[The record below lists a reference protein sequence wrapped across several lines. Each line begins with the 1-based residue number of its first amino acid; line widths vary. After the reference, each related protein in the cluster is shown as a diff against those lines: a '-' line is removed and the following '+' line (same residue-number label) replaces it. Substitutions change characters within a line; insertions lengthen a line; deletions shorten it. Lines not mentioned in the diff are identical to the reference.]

1 MAAKKKMKKKVVRA
15 ATDDQIHQA
24 RASKADMAFEKIVAE
39 WNKDKSGERGPIP
52 LVRAS
57 ETSSSYLLR
66 RPTGVTSIDLAIAGG
81 FAAGTVN
88 VLVGPD
94 GVGKDYLFWS
104 TAAEVQKIYGANFRM
119 AVYLTELKMDK
130 QFIRDWC
137 GFKVACTPSEMD
149 EIDDARERAGLAPLT
164 PEEREEYSTSIGE
177 VFIMQGVTAE
187 EALDRMTMLVRSN
200 GCQLVGV
207 NSLGFFETE
216 AKEKVDSLKEN
227 PQQRSEAQVL
237 TRFMTRLCNIMNQA
251 VMNEETGKLEANET
265 TVLLVNQVRAAE
277 LKRVAPGKQA
287 QDKDKYKSGSEVWA
301 VKHGKAI
308 EISLHKGKRLYDETA
323 KKYYGKEIQW
333 EITKG
338 KLGLHEGARGSM
350 SFLYAGCTGVDK
362 IDDLVGMAKDL
373 GVLEA
378 SGSWLTAVT
387 EDGEVLAKEQSRAKF
402 CAVVENDTNL
412 YRYLRKHC
420 FAAAKI
426 TYRHK

>member
-15 ATDDQIHQA
+15 ATDDQIHKA

-39 WNKDKSGERGPIP
+39 WNKDKSAERGPIP

-66 RPTGVTSIDLAIAGG
+66 RPTGFTSLDVAIAGG

-94 GVGKDYLFWS
+94 GAGKDYLFWN
-104 TAAEVQKIYGANFRM
+104 TAAEVQRIYKSNFRM

-130 QFIRDWC
+130 HFIRDWC
-137 GFKVACTPSEMD
+137 GFKVACTAEEMD
-149 EIDDARERAGLAPLT
+149 EIDAARAQAGLDPLT
-164 PEEREEYSTSIGE
+164 PEEREDYSTSVGE

-216 AKEKVDSLKEN
+216 AKEKVESLKDN
-227 PQQRSEAQVL
+227 PQQRSEAQVM
-237 TRFMTRLCNIMNQA
+237 TRFMTRICNIMNQA
-251 VMNEETGKLEANET
+251 VMNEETGVLEGNDT
-265 TVLLVNQVRAAE
+265 TVLLVNQVRAADP
-277 LKRVAPGKQA
+277 KRMMPGRQA
-287 QDKDKYKSGSEVWA
+287 QDKDKYKSGSEIWA

-308 EISLHKGKRLYDETA
+308 EISLHKGKRLYDQTA
-323 KKYYGKEIQW
+323 KEYYGKEIDW

-338 KLGLHEGARGSM
+338 KLGLHEGAKGTM
-350 SFLYAGCTGVDK
+350 NFLYAGCAGVDK
-362 IDDLVGMAKDL
+362 VEDLVRTAKEL
-373 GVLEA
+373 GVLTT
-378 SGSWLTAVT
+378 SGTWLQTVT
-387 EDGEVLAKEQSRAKF
+387 DDGEVIKEQSMAKF
-402 CAVVENDTNL
+402 CALVENDARL
-412 YRYLRKHC
+412 YKSLRQQC